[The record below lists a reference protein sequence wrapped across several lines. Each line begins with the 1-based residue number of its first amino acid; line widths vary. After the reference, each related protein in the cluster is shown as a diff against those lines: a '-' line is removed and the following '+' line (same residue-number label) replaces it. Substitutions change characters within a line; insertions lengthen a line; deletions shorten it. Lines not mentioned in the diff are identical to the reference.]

1 MHQSS
6 LDTLMSKVKKGQMDR
21 TEYEYIANLLGGK
34 NFLVFGTG
42 HDSKFWREVNSSGT
56 TLFLEH
62 DPNWVLEDS
71 PDVFLVKY
79 TCNIKNHKQLLDEYK
94 NNVYTNLEVN
104 IPDEVYNYE
113 WDVIFVDGPPGNKK
127 NSIGRMQSIYM
138 ANKLANYDTQI
149 FVHDCN
155 RPVEQLYTN
164 EFFNIQNEL
173 VKMRHCR
180 KKNNAIQHSV

>member
-42 HDSKFWREVNSSGT
+42 HDSVFWREVNNFGT
-56 TLFLEH
+56 TVFLEH
-62 DPNWVLEDS
+62 DPKWVLEKS
-71 PDVFLVKY
+71 SDVFLVKY
-79 TCNIKNHKQLLDEYK
+79 TCNIKNHKTLLEEYK
-94 NNVYTNLEVN
+94 NNIYTNLELKF
-104 IPDEVYNYE
+104 PEEVYKHN

-138 ANKLANYDTQI
+138 ANKLANMNTQI

-155 RPVEQLYTN
+155 RPVEDIYTK
-164 EFFNIQNEL
+164 EFFNIQHEL
-173 VKMRHCR
+173 VKLRHCR
-180 KKNNAIQHSV
+180 KKQCSTQ